1 MSAEVRPDEGA
12 AKAASAGHQD
22 GPRPRLCFVGWADHV
37 HLERWAGYFAAQG
50 YPVDVISY
58 SGRGRYPP
66 GVRQHVLGLKGRGAR
81 WIRLRLRYLLWRIR
95 PELVHVHWAHFA
107 VDVRPVWRGPLVVTA
122 WGSDIYR
129 RDQFD
134 DAQWGRLGDALRHS
148 QLVTCD
154 SEDLAHSM
162 RESFALTVGQVRV
175 VQWGVDTR
183 MFQPNGH
190 NLRETLGLI
199 GRRIIFSARNFT
211 PLYNQESIV
220 RAFAQVRQRHGDAF
234 LIMKSYG
241 GDPAY
246 LDRMRAEIAALNLV
260 DHVRILEAMPYEE
273 MPALY
278 RTADVTV
285 SVPLSDAAPMSL
297 LEAMASG
304 SPCVVCDLP
313 SLREWVVE
321 GQTGHL
327 VPAEDVDA
335 IANAMTSAL
344 EDDAARTRITRNARE
359 MVVARASQDV
369 HMATAGKCYA
379 VLAGRGYPGGALA
392 HS

>member
-1 MSAEVRPDEGA
+1 MAARP
-12 AKAASAGHQD
+12 D

-37 HLERWAGYFAAQG
+37 HLERWAGYFAALG
-50 YPVDVISY
+50 HPVDIISY
-58 SGRGRYPP
+58 AGRGRYPP

-81 WIRLRLRYLLWRIR
+81 WVRWRLRYLLWRIR
-95 PELVHVHWAHFA
+95 PQLVHVHWAHFA
-107 VDVRPVWRGPLVVTA
+107 VDVRAAWRGPLVVTA

-134 DAQWGRLGDALRHS
+134 DAQWSALGDALRRTE
-148 QLVTCD
+148 LVTCD
-154 SEDLAHSM
+154 SDDLARSM
-162 RESFALTVGQVRV
+162 RESFRLQAGQLDVI
-175 VQWGVDTR
+175 QWGVDTR
-183 MFQPNGH
+183 MFHPEGPD
-190 NLRETLGLI
+190 LREAMGLT
-199 GRRIIFSARNFT
+199 GRRVVFSARNFT
-211 PLYNQESIV
+211 PLYNQETV
-220 RAFAQVRQRHGDAF
+220 LRAFAQVRQRHPDAF

-246 LDRMRAEIAALNLV
+246 LDSMRAEISALGLAN
-260 DHVRILEAMPYEE
+260 DVRILEAMPYEE

-327 VPAEDVDA
+327 VPAQDVAAVAAA
-335 IANAMTSAL
+335 INRLL
-344 EDDAARTRITRNARE
+344 EDDASQSRITRTARD

-369 HMATAGKCYA
+369 HMATAGRHYA
-379 VLAGRGYPGGALA
+379 ALARGGYPGGALA
-392 HS
+392 TG